1 MCEKVAA
8 CGKARINT
16 KKGDARRSMVL
27 KRDCALWALLS
38 PAKTT
43 DSKLYFQQVQTI
55 RHWKSRPE
63 LVNKG
68 SIVCHH
74 ENARPDTSLAI
85 L

>member
-16 KKGDARRSMVL
+16 RKGDARPSMGL

-43 DSKLYFQQVQTI
+43 TDSSLYFQQVLTI
-55 RHWKSRPE
+55 RH
-63 LVNKG
+63 
-68 SIVCHH
+68 
-74 ENARPDTSLAI
+74 
-85 L
+85 